1 MPPRSDVP
9 SVVRTIV
16 RQTLLWIGAGL
27 ILGAAG
33 ALATGRLLG
42 SYLYAVEPRD
52 PAALAMAVTGLAGL
66 AVLAAWIP
74 ARGAARVDP
83 AITLRC
89 E

>member
-1 MPPRSDVP
+1 MVW
-9 SVVRTIV
+9 
-16 RQTLLWIGAGL
+16 QTLKWIGAGL

-33 ALATGRLLG
+33 ALATGRLLS
-42 SYLYAVEPRD
+42 SYLFAVEARD
-52 PAALAMAVTGLAGL
+52 PAVLALAVTGLAGL
-66 AVLAAWIP
+66 AVLAAFIP

>member
-1 MPPRSDVP
+1 M
-9 SVVRTIV
+9 
-16 RQTLLWIGAGL
+16 WIGAGL

-33 ALATGRLLG
+33 ALATGRLL
-42 SYLYAVEPRD
+42 SRYLFAVQPRD
-52 PAALAMAVTGLAGL
+52 PAALAVAVTGLA
-66 AVLAAWIP
+66 ALAALAAFIP